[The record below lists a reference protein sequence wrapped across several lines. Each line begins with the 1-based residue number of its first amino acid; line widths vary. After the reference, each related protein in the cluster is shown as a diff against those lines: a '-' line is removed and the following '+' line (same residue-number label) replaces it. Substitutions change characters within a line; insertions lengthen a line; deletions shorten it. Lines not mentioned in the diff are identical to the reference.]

1 VPSPATNALLYP
13 PIEAR
18 RHGRLKVDDLH
29 DLYWEECGNPDGI
42 PVLFLHG
49 GPGAGIST
57 DHRRFFD
64 PSAYRAVLFDQR
76 GSGKSTPLG
85 EWRQNTTALLIDDIE
100 RLRKLLGIDRWLV
113 FGGSWGSTLALA
125 YGEAHPERCLGF
137 VLRGIYFGSRAEND
151 WWINGQG
158 LFFPEVHRR
167 FVEAIPSEERA
178 DLLQAYARR
187 MFDDDPAVHTPAV
200 RAWSRYEGACLNLIP
215 DPSVEDA
222 FGELA
227 VALGLGRLECHYF
240 LHDCFLEDGQI
251 LRDLDRVRRLPA
263 VIVQGRYD
271 IVCPPRTAWSLHD
284 AWPAAVFTVVP
295 DAGHSAFETGI
306 ARELV
311 AALDRFKISR
321 RFDR

>member
-13 PIEAR
+13 PLEAR
-18 RHGRLKVDDLH
+18 AHGRLKVDDLH
-29 DLYWEECGNPDGI
+29 DLYWEESGNPGGI

-49 GPGAGIST
+49 GPGAGISK

-76 GSGKSTPLG
+76 GSGQSTPLG

-100 RLRKLLGIDRWLV
+100 RLRKLLGIDRWLM

-125 YGEAHPERCLGF
+125 YGEAHPARCLGF
-137 VLRGIYFGSRAEND
+137 VLRGIYFGSKAENE

-167 FVEAIPSEERA
+167 FAAAVPPEERG

-187 MFDDDPAVHTPAV
+187 MFHDDPAVHTPAAQ
-200 RAWSRYEGACLNLIP
+200 AWSRYEGACLNLIP
-215 DPSVEDA
+215 DASVEDA
-222 FGELA
+222 FGELS

-240 LHDCFLEDGQI
+240 LHDCFLEAGQI
-251 LRDLDRVRRLPA
+251 LRDLDRIRHLPG

-271 IVCPPRTAWSLHD
+271 IVCPPQTAWSLHD
-284 AWPAAVFTVVP
+284 AWPEATFTIVP

-306 ARELV
+306 TRELV
-311 AALDRFKISR
+311 SALDRFKTSR
-321 RFDR
+321 QFDR

>member
-1 VPSPATNALLYP
+1 MPSPATDALLYP
-13 PIEAR
+13 PLEAR
-18 RHGRLKVDDLH
+18 AQGRLRVDDLH
-29 DLYWEECGNPDGI
+29 ELYWEESGNPEGM

-49 GPGAGIST
+49 GPGAGISP

-76 GSGKSTPLG
+76 GSGQSTPLG

-100 RLRKLLGIDRWLV
+100 RLRSLLGIDRWLM

-137 VLRGIYFGSRAEND
+137 VLRGIYFGSKAENE

-167 FVEAIPSEERA
+167 FAAAVPAEERG

-187 MFDDDPAVHTPAV
+187 MFHADPAVHVPAAQ
-200 RAWSRYEGACLNLIP
+200 AWSRYEGACIHLIP
-215 DPSVEDA
+215 DASVEDA
-222 FGELA
+222 CGELA
-227 VALGLGRLECHYF
+227 VALGMGRLECHYF
-240 LHDCFLEDGQI
+240 VNDCFLEPGQI
-251 LRDLDRVRRLPA
+251 LRDLARIRQLPA

-271 IVCPPRTAWSLHD
+271 ICCPPQTAWSLHD
-284 AWPAAVFTVVP
+284 AWPEAAFRIVP

-306 ARELV
+306 TRELV
-311 AALDRFKISR
+311 AALDRFKTSR
-321 RFDR
+321 HFDR